1 MRGTLAIILVML
13 AILAGCATYSLGAIN
28 PLTGYGVAIPLI
40 EQGCS
45 YTAKNG
51 ECMKAWCKADAAGSC
66 DDWAAGCLRVGAYY
80 QGSSSGGTC
89 SKVL

>member
-1 MRGTLAIILVML
+1 MRGML
-13 AILAGCATYSLGAIN
+13 AIVSAMLIVLAGCAAYSVGAIN
-28 PLTGYGVAIPLI
+28 PLTGYGGAVPLI

-45 YTAKNG
+45 FKAKSG
-51 ECMKAWCKADAAGSC
+51 ECMKAWCKADSAGSC

-89 SKVL
+89 SKIL